1 MNKKILI
8 VDGSSLFF
16 RAFYALPLLKTKR
29 GIYTNAIY
37 GFISMLENAIEKVDP
52 QYIVTCF
59 DMKGKTFR
67 TDIYDD
73 YKGNRQKTP
82 SELEQQ
88 FPIVREILKAMNIKA
103 LESPIYEADDIA
115 GTIASLANKNDIEA
129 ILLTGDR
136 DYFQLANKNTK
147 ILFTKKGITDLDIIT
162 EDSIEKSYQINPN
175 QLIDIKGLMG
185 DKSDNIPG
193 VPGIGEKTALKLI
206 HQFSSMENIYDNLD
220 EVSGKKLKEKL
231 EENKAQAFMSKKL
244 GTIVKNVPLDEEI
257 EDFKRVEYDYD
268 TLSDMY
274 REYEFNTL
282 IKRLPDQYQKEEFVE
297 VNDSFLEYEEKS
309 VDDLISAIKN
319 KKSFSFKFI
328 TDGKIYEEVFPSYL
342 AIKAKDDK
350 VNFISLENQDT
361 IKKFKEVFEDK
372 SIEKLGH
379 ELKEDIIIL
388 KYYKIELNNFIHDS
402 KIAEYL
408 LNATQSNYDIDNLS
422 NIYFNY
428 SYKSEE
434 DLLGKGVK
442 KKNFSDIEEDELKK
456 YYSFILNL
464 VYKLYEKQIE
474 KIKDYGMK
482 NLYYEVELPLVEVL
496 SSMELIGVNTK
507 SEILDEIGDDL
518 DKRIE
523 DLKEKIYKEAG
534 EEFNINS
541 TKKLSEI
548 LFEKMNLPVIKKTK
562 TGYSTSAEVLEK
574 LAPKAEIA
582 SYILDYRQFTKLK
595 STYIDGLKELI
606 NKKTGRIHSHF
617 NQTVTSTGR
626 ISSTEPNL
634 QNIPIRTEEGR
645 LIRKAFISSDSGKLV
660 DADYSQIE
668 LRVLASVSEDKNMIA
683 AFNNDEDIHRRT
695 ASEVFHVD
703 FDDVTPLI
711 RSRAK
716 AVNFGIV
723 YGISDYGLSQNL
735 NIPRKE
741 AGEYIDNYLNHY
753 QGIQDYMKSIVEKAK
768 KDGYVE
774 TLLKRRRYIP
784 ELNAK
789 NFNIRS
795 FGERIAINTPI
806 QGSAADIIKIAM
818 VKIYNELKEK
828 NMKSKLILQIHDELV
843 VDASE
848 DEIDQVKDMMIEVM
862 ESAIKLKVD
871 LKVDLQI
878 GNSLYETK

>member
-115 GTIASLANKNDIEA
+115 GTIASLANENDIEA

-220 EVSGKKLKEKL
+220 EVSGKKLKENL

-244 GTIVKNVPLDEEI
+244 GTIVKNVPLDEEL

-342 AIKAKDDK
+342 AIKTKDDK

-474 KIKDYGMK
+474 KIKDYGME

-548 LFEKMNLPVIKKTK
+548 LFEKMDLPVIKKTK

-645 LIRKAFISSDSGKLV
+645 LIRKAFISSDSGTLV

-668 LRVLASVSEDKNMIA
+668 LRVLASVSEDKNMID
-683 AFNNDEDIHRRT
+683 AFNHDEDIHRRT

-735 NIPRKE
+735 NISRKE

-843 VDASE
+843 VDANE

>member
-115 GTIASLANKNDIEA
+115 GTIASLANENDIEA
-129 ILLTGDR
+129 ILLTGDK

-147 ILFTKKGITDLDIIT
+147 ILFTKKGITELDIVT

-185 DKSDNIPG
+185 DQSDNIPG

-220 EVSGKKLKEKL
+220 EVSGKKLKENL

-244 GTIVKNVPLDEEI
+244 GAIVKNVPLDEEI

-268 TLSDMY
+268 TLTNMY

-297 VNDSFLEYEEKS
+297 VNDNFLEYEEKS
-309 VDDLISAIKN
+309 IDDLISAIK
-319 KKSFSFKFI
+319 KKNSFSFKFI

-342 AIKAKDDK
+342 AIKTKDDK

-361 IKKFKEVFEDK
+361 IKSFKEVFEDK

-379 ELKEDIIIL
+379 ELKEDIMIL
-388 KYYKIELNNFIHDS
+388 KYYNIELNNFIHDS

-456 YYSFILNL
+456 YYSFILNS

-474 KIKDYGMK
+474 KIKDYGME

-496 SSMELIGVNTK
+496 SSMELIGVNIK

-523 DLKEKIYKEAG
+523 DLKEKIYKESG

-574 LAPKAEIA
+574 LVPKAEIA
-582 SYILDYRQFTKLK
+582 SYILDYRQFK
-595 STYIDGLKELI
+595 
-606 NKKTGRIHSHF
+606 
-617 NQTVTSTGR
+617 
-626 ISSTEPNL
+626 
-634 QNIPIRTEEGR
+634 
-645 LIRKAFISSDSGKLV
+645 
-660 DADYSQIE
+660 
-668 LRVLASVSEDKNMIA
+668 
-683 AFNNDEDIHRRT
+683 
-695 ASEVFHVD
+695 
-703 FDDVTPLI
+703 
-711 RSRAK
+711 
-716 AVNFGIV
+716 
-723 YGISDYGLSQNL
+723 
-735 NIPRKE
+735 
-741 AGEYIDNYLNHY
+741 
-753 QGIQDYMKSIVEKAK
+753 
-768 KDGYVE
+768 
-774 TLLKRRRYIP
+774 
-784 ELNAK
+784 
-789 NFNIRS
+789 
-795 FGERIAINTPI
+795 
-806 QGSAADIIKIAM
+806 
-818 VKIYNELKEK
+818 
-828 NMKSKLILQIHDELV
+828 
-843 VDASE
+843 
-848 DEIDQVKDMMIEVM
+848 
-862 ESAIKLKVD
+862 
-871 LKVDLQI
+871 
-878 GNSLYETK
+878 

>member
-115 GTIASLANKNDIEA
+115 GTIASLANENDIEA
-129 ILLTGDR
+129 ILLTGDK

-147 ILFTKKGITDLDIIT
+147 ILFTKKGITELDIVT

-185 DKSDNIPG
+185 DQSDNIPG

-220 EVSGKKLKEKL
+220 EVSGKKLKENL

-244 GTIVKNVPLDEEI
+244 GAIVKNVPLDEEI

-268 TLSDMY
+268 TLTNMY

-297 VNDSFLEYEEKS
+297 VNDNFLEYEEKS
-309 VDDLISAIKN
+309 IDDLISAIK
-319 KKSFSFKFI
+319 KKNSFSFKFI

-342 AIKAKDDK
+342 AIKTKDDK

-361 IKKFKEVFEDK
+361 IKSFKEVFEDK

-379 ELKEDIIIL
+379 ELKEDIMIL
-388 KYYKIELNNFIHDS
+388 KYYNIELNNFIHDS

-456 YYSFILNL
+456 YYSFILNS

-474 KIKDYGMK
+474 KIKDYGME

-496 SSMELIGVNTK
+496 SSMELIGVNIK

-523 DLKEKIYKEAG
+523 DLKEKIYKESG

-574 LAPKAEIA
+574 LVPKAEIA

-668 LRVLASVSEDKNMIA
+668 LRVLASVSEDKNMIN
-683 AFNNDEDIHRRT
+683 AFNHDEDIHRRT

-735 NIPRKE
+735 NISRKE

-774 TLLKRRRYIP
+774 TLLKRRRYTP

>member
-115 GTIASLANKNDIEA
+115 GTIASLANENDIEA

-220 EVSGKKLKEKL
+220 EVSGKKLKENL

-257 EDFKRVEYDYD
+257 DDFKRVEYDYD
-268 TLSDMY
+268 ILADMY

-342 AIKAKDDK
+342 AIKTKDDK

-388 KYYKIELNNFIHDS
+388 KYYNIELNNFIHDS

-474 KIKDYGMK
+474 KIKDYGME

-862 ESAIKLKVD
+862 ESAIKLEVD

>member
-115 GTIASLANKNDIEA
+115 GTIASLANENDIEA

-220 EVSGKKLKEKL
+220 EVSGKKLKENL

-257 EDFKRVEYDYD
+257 DDFKRVEYDYD
-268 TLSDMY
+268 ILADMY

-342 AIKAKDDK
+342 AIKTKDDK
-350 VNFISLENQDT
+350 VNFINLENQDT
-361 IKKFKEVFEDK
+361 IKKFKEVFEDN

-474 KIKDYGMK
+474 KIKDYGME

-507 SEILDEIGDDL
+507 REILDEIGDDL

-574 LAPKAEIA
+574 LSPKAEIA

-645 LIRKAFISSDSGKLV
+645 MIRKAFISSDSGKLV

-862 ESAIKLKVD
+862 ESAIKLEVD